1 MADTP
6 PWAGTGV
13 TERAATWASA
23 AGPWDLLVV
32 GGGIT
37 GAGLARLAARS
48 GLRTLLVERGD
59 FASGTSSRSSKL
71 VHGGLRYLASG
82 QPKLTYESVRERE
95 RLVAELPGLV
105 ERIGFLLPTYR
116 GDHPGRWT
124 YEAGLTAYDLL
135 AAGRT
140 RHRHLGRADFELLA
154 PHLRHEGLRGGFR
167 YEDAVT
173 DDARL
178 TLRVLLEGLARGGVA
193 LNYVE

>member
-48 GLRTLLVERGD
+48 GLRTLLVERRD

-71 VHGGLRYLASG
+71 VHGGLRYLATG
-82 QPKLTYESVRERE
+82 QPKLTFESVRERE
-95 RLVAELPGLV
+95 RLVRALPGLV
-105 ERIGFLLPTYR
+105 ERVGFLLPTYR
-116 GDHPGRWT
+116 GDHPGRLT

-135 AAGRT
+135 SGGRT
-140 RHRHLGRADFELLA
+140 HHRYLRRDAFELLA
-154 PHLRHEGLRGGFR
+154 PH
-167 YEDAVT
+167 VT
-173 DDARL
+173 RA
-178 TLRVLLEGLARGGVA
+178 G
-193 LNYVE
+193 